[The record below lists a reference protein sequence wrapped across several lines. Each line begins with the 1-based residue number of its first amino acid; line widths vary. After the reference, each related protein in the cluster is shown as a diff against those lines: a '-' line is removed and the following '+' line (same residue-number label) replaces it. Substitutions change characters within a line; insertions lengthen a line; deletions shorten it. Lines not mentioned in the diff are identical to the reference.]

1 MGILI
6 DFSKTTIMIDA
17 IKEIQSYKAYLTLG
31 NYKPSTIKAYCG
43 TLYHFF
49 QFVNTNYN
57 EEVPTQ
63 DHVQAYLLKR
73 LEKGKSWSTINCD
86 YSSMRKYFKI
96 LKDYPWS
103 LKKLP
108 RPKRDKTLPS
118 ILSKEDVARLI
129 NAAPNYKYQVF
140 LTFLYATG
148 TRLSEACNIKL
159 EDIDSDR
166 MQIRISQGKG
176 GKDRFILLP
185 QRLLELLRD
194 YFKVYKPKTYLFN
207 GRRKGAVYSTSAGQW
222 TVRRA
227 RDLAGI
233 TKKCSIHTLRNCY
246 ATHHLELGTDL
257 VYLQEQMGHKHL
269 KTRAKY
275 IRLCIERYRHIKH
288 PLDVITIHYR
298 PPKIH

>member
-1 MGILI
+1 
-6 DFSKTTIMIDA
+6 MIDSS
-17 IKEIQSYKAYLTLG
+17 KEIQSYRAYLTLG
-31 NYKPSTIKAYCG
+31 NYKSSTVNAYCR

-49 QFVNTNYN
+49 QFVSTNYN
-57 EEVPTQ
+57 AKDPTQ
-63 DHVQAYLLKR
+63 DHVQTYLLKR
-73 LEKGKSWSTINCD
+73 LENGKSWSTINAD
-86 YSSMRKYFKI
+86 YSSLRKYFKI
-96 LKDYPWS
+96 IKDYPWS

-108 RPKRDKTLPS
+108 RPKKDKILPS
-118 ILSKEDVARLI
+118 LLSKEDVARLI

-148 TRLSEACNIKL
+148 ARLSEACHVKI
-159 EDIDSDR
+159 EDIDSNR

-176 GKDRFILLP
+176 GKDRYLLLP
-185 QRLLELLRD
+185 QALLEILRQ
-194 YFKVYKPKTYLFN
+194 YFKVYKPQTYLFN
-207 GRRKGAVYSTSAGQW
+207 GRIKGTPYSTSAGQW

-269 KTRAKY
+269 KTTAKY

-288 PLDVITIHYR
+288 PLDVISIQYR
-298 PPKIH
+298 TPTTR